1 MKRWILALAGG
12 LVALATGAGTAHA
25 IPAFA
30 RKYRVSCSQC
40 HAPVPRLNE
49 FGELFAGN
57 GFEFAIGEEPR
68 DTLATGDPLLRL
80 QSDIPL
86 AVRFDMYVRAQ
97 NEPKGGQNAL
107 DFQVPW
113 GIKLLTGGQVADR
126 ISYYMYFYLSER
138 GEVAGLEDAYIQFT
152 NVANSGVS
160 FIVGQFQVSDPLFK
174 RELRLEYED
183 YQPYRV
189 RVGNAVADLT
199 YDRGIMALWS
209 PRSGTDVAFE
219 VVSGRGLNHAD
230 DNKQYDGDDQKSTAL
245 RISQDVGP
253 IRIGGFA
260 YRGYEVA
267 SGAKNTITMVGPDVT
282 LPLGGIGELN
292 AQYMRRVDR
301 DPFFGQCSIA
311 APCPGNRTV
320 PFETTVNS
328 AFAEAIIWPEGPT
341 GRLFFTALY
350 NWIDS
355 DDPVISLRLG
365 EQNDAVPFLAAY
377 QTASAGVHYLYRRN
391 VRLLGELGWDV
402 EREQARF
409 VLGSVIAF

>member
-1 MKRWILALAGG
+1 ML
-12 LVALATGAGTAHA
+12 
-25 IPAFA
+25 
-30 RKYRVSCSQC
+30 
-40 HAPVPRLNE
+40 
-49 FGELFAGN
+49 
-57 GFEFAIGEEPR
+57 
-68 DTLATGDPLLRL
+68 
-80 QSDIPL
+80 
-86 AVRFDMYVRAQ
+86 
-97 NEPKGGQNAL
+97 
-107 DFQVPW
+107 
-113 GIKLLTGGQVADR
+113 
-126 ISYYMYFYLSER
+126 
-138 GEVAGLEDAYIQFT
+138 
-152 NVANSGVS
+152 
-160 FIVGQFQVSDPLFK
+160 
-174 RELRLEYED
+174 
-183 YQPYRV
+183 
-189 RVGNAVADLT
+189 
-199 YDRGIMALWS
+199 
-209 PRSGTDVAFE
+209 
-219 VVSGRGLNHAD
+219 
-230 DNKQYDGDDQKSTAL
+230 
-245 RISQDVGP
+245 
-253 IRIGGFA
+253 
-260 YRGYEVA
+260 
-267 SGAKNTITMVGPDVT
+267 GPDVT